1 MRFYKNNS
9 KIGKVKGL
17 LNFDCLP
24 IHFIEFKDSCGM
36 ATTDRCIG
44 ILPSDD
50 SDDSSKKYLMEV
62 SIKCRTITFLPSI

>member
-1 MRFYKNNS
+1 MRFYKNN
-9 KIGKVKGL
+9 KVKGL

-44 ILPSDD
+44 ILPSDG
-50 SDDSSKKYLMEV
+50 SEDSSTKYRMEV
-62 SIKCRTITFLPSI
+62 SIQCRTIRFLSSI